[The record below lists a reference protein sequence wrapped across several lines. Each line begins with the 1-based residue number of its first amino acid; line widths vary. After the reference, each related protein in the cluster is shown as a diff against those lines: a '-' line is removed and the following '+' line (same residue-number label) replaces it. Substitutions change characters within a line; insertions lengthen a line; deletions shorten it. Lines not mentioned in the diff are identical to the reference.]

1 MTRRVLHFVVEG
13 KKTLTCGLS
22 IAALGFIT
30 SMFIL
35 IGTSI
40 ADEVHEHTHK
50 EELHFSHP
58 LIAESPS
65 PDTKIRLDYQYRDV
79 DSGGEKEKENLIRL
93 EGEYAFH
100 KTISLEFDISYL
112 FLDPE
117 GEKSE
122 SALEEFEI
130 GLKLANFAFAQHHI
144 LLGYGIEFGI
154 PVGDEEKGIG
164 SSHIFEYEPFFSFGY
179 MRDELEIVAF
189 TSFGIPTNQR
199 EGEEIETEF
208 GFNLSLLYH
217 VTPTIEGLLE
227 LDGESV
233 LSGEE
238 RGKSV
243 VNITP
248 GIKVKPF
255 SDRDFKAGL
264 GVSFPVSDKED
275 FDIQVIASLFYHL

>member
-1 MTRRVLHFVVEG
+1 MERNLISSFRNCIAFL
-13 KKTLTCGLS
+13 TL
-22 IAALGFIT
+22 IT
-30 SMFIL
+30 YLFFL
-35 IGTSI
+35 PGTSI
-40 ADEVHEHTHK
+40 AHEGHHHSHK

-65 PDTKIRLDYQYRDV
+65 PDTKIRVDYQYRDV
-79 DSGGEKEKENLIRL
+79 DSGAEKAKENLFRL
-93 EGEYAFH
+93 EGEFAFH
-100 KTISLEFDISYL
+100 RTCSLEFNLSYL

-130 GLKLANFAFAQHHI
+130 GLKLANFAFEKQHI
-144 LLGYGIEFGI
+144 LLGYGIDFKI

-179 MRDELEIVAF
+179 MRDKLEVVAF

-208 GFNLSLLYH
+208 GYNFSLLYH
-217 VTPTIEGLLE
+217 VTPTFQGLLE
-227 LDGESV
+227 LDGKSV

-238 RGKSV
+238 RGRSN
-243 VNITP
+243 VNVTP
-248 GIKVKPF
+248 EIKVKPF
-255 SDRDFKAGL
+255 SEREFEAGL
-264 GVSFPVSDKED
+264 GVSFPVSHKED
-275 FDIQVIASLFYHL
+275 FDLQLLVSLFYHF